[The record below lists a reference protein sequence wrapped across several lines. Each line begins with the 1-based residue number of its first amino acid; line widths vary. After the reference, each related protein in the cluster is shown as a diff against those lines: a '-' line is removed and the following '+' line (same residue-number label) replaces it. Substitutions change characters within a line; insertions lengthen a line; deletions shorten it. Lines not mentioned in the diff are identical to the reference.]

1 MEVEE
6 ITGVKRSV
14 VRVLVVDD
22 VDLWQTFVHM
32 RLDKDP
38 SMHVIAVAADGNA
51 AVQKT
56 IDLQPD
62 LVILDV
68 GLPMLSG
75 IEAAR
80 QIRNLVPRAEILFLS
95 VNSDPI
101 VVLAALDAG
110 GRGYVLKSEAGRDL
124 AAGIEAVLDGKRFVS
139 PGLLD

>member
-1 MEVEE
+1 
-6 ITGVKRSV
+6 
-14 VRVLVVDD
+14 VLVVDD